1 MKAVVEEL
9 SLSTAF
15 FVVTVRLIMDKIVFV
30 LLLTIVLFS
39 CEVKRTKNVLQEEY
53 AGPIIELN
61 DVTFYYSDSALV
73 KVKGITPHRME
84 YANGNQEFPEG
95 LYLEFYDDEGT
106 IESTIDANVAFYDKE
121 EDNWLG
127 SEGVVVTE
135 TESGKNL
142 KTEELY
148 WEPTEERIHT
158 EEFVTI
164 RSEDEVLYGNGLDAK
179 QDLSEYTIK
188 KPTGDFQ
195 LEENEDQ

>member
-1 MKAVVEEL
+1 MH
-9 SLSTAF
+9 
-15 FVVTVRLIMDKIVFV
+15 KILVISISALF
-30 LLLTIVLFS
+30 IFS
-39 CEVKRTKNVLQEEY
+39 CGKIKKEAALEEEY
-53 AGPIIELN
+53 DGPMLELK
-61 DVTFYYSDSALV
+61 DVIFYYSDSALV

-84 YANGNQEFPEG
+84 YANGDQEFPEG
-95 LYLEFYDDEGT
+95 LYLEFYDDEGV
-106 IESTIDANVAFYDKE
+106 IESTIDANVAFYNKE

-135 TESGKNL
+135 TETGKNL

-148 WEPTEERIHT
+148 WEPVEERIHT

-164 RSEDEVLYGNGLDAK
+164 RSEDEVLYGKGLDAK

-195 LEENEDQ
+195 LEENNNE